1 MKRRPPLITTLEH
14 PSLITSV
21 EKAQPR
27 RKTSM
32 SSITSVETR
41 HFRPQMRASLITAVE
56 ASISESHSSLRDL
69 AR

>member
-14 PSLITSV
+14 PSL
-21 EKAQPR
+21 
-27 RKTSM
+27 
-32 SSITSVETR
+32 ITSVETR